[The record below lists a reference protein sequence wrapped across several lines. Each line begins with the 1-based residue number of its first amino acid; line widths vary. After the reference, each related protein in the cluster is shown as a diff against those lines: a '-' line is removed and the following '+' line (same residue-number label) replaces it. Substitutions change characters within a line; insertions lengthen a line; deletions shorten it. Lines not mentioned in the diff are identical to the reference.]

1 MSKIHSKYVTLYQ
14 YLWDFIPIKVMV
26 TGFINNLGFKT
37 NRLKFTSNYTVFEYN
52 QVAHKVENCPNLT
65 LTKKNSASKYHWFS
79 QHVDLGDIH
88 IEKVE
93 LKNQKVDIFT
103 RGIPR
108 DKFVQMIKFLCW
120 WWFVFQLIGS
130 VTIYKCLCLLYMV

>member
-1 MSKIHSKYVTLYQ
+1 M
-14 YLWDFIPIKVMV
+14 MV
-26 TGFINNLGFKT
+26 TGFINNLGFKK

-52 QVAHKVENCPNLT
+52 KVALKVENCPNLT

-120 WWFVFQLIGS
+120 
-130 VTIYKCLCLLYMV
+130 C